1 MKQQKLIAT
10 ACAGFVLLASC
21 GEPDET
27 DAAGPGGPALQQLP
41 PPPSPE
47 VLVALKE
54 QVFGSKLLGRTKYL
68 VGDVYVGADL
78 SKAPRYYLLNFSG
91 SL

>member
-10 ACAGFVLLASC
+10 ACAGLVLLASC
-21 GEPDET
+21 GEPAEA
-27 DAAGPGGPALQQLP
+27 DAAGPGGPAP
-41 PPPSPE
+41 PPPPPPPPPE
-47 VLVALKE
+47 GRVALKE
-54 QVFGSKLLGRTKYL
+54 QAFGSKLLGRTKYL
-68 VGDVYVGADL
+68 VGDVYVGADM

>member
-10 ACAGFVLLASC
+10 ACAGFALLASC

-27 DAAGPGGPALQQLP
+27 VAGGSGGPPLQQPP

-54 QVFGSKLLGRTKYL
+54 QAFGSKLLGRTKYL
-68 VGDVYVGADL
+68 VGERYVAADL
-78 SKAPRYYLLNFSG
+78 TKAPRYYLLNFSG
-91 SL
+91 SF

>member
-21 GEPDET
+21 EEPDKPEAT
-27 DAAGPGGPALQQLP
+27 GSGGPALQQRP

-47 VLVALKE
+47 VLTALKE
-54 QVFGSKLLGRTKYL
+54 QAFGSKLLGRTSYL
-68 VGDVYVGADL
+68 VGDAYIRADL

-91 SL
+91 SF